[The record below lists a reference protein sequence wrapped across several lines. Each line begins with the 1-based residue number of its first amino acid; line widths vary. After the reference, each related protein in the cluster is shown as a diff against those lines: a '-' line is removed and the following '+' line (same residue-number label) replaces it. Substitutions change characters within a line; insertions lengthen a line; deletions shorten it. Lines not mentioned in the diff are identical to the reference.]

1 LCASLEL
8 LVDFA
13 AEKKECLLV
22 QKNPITV
29 LTHASRMLCPQC
41 PSGRGLLSFWRRLF
55 LLHFHAFNLQG
66 LFITQYRGDCSYTK
80 RKEGDVS
87 GHGNTDSSRHPQTRW
102 AGKSACTTRFA
113 RATHLLTCGLR
124 QRRHS
129 CALRFIILSLVRHLA
144 YLGLNLLDGGLCIVQ
159 LGLDAIFPSHQGIM
173 LCFRGRTK
181 GGLQEPGEGTE
192 GRREAAVRNRRGTRA
207 PALSFHLLQAR
218 HWLVRLLVETDEG
231 WLREAGKQTKKLK
244 VSTRRISEAESLSFS
259 ISP

>member
-1 LCASLEL
+1 MVIQTLPAPRKHGGPASLP
-8 LVDFA
+8 V
-13 AEKKECLLV
+13 
-22 QKNPITV
+22 
-29 LTHASRMLCPQC
+29 
-41 PSGRGLLSFWRRLF
+41 RR
-55 LLHFHAFNLQG
+55 
-66 LFITQYRGDCSYTK
+66 
-80 RKEGDVS
+80 VV
-87 GHGNTDSSRHPQTRW
+87 
-102 AGKSACTTRFA
+102 

-144 YLGLNLLDGGLCIVQ
+144 YLGLKLLDGGLCIVQ
-159 LGLDAIFPSHQGIM
+159 LGLDAIFLGHQGIM

-181 GGLQEPGEGTE
+181 GGLQESWEGTE
-192 GRREAAVRNRRGTRA
+192 GRREAEVRNRRGTRA

-231 WLREAGKQTKKLK
+231 WLREAGKQTKNLK